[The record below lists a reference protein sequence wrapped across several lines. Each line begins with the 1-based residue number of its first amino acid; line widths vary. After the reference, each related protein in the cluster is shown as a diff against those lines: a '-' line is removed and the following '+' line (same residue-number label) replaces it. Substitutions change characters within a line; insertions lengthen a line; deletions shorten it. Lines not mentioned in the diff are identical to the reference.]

1 MLMSAVRYNT
11 NQRKLILAVIERNR
25 GRHITAEEVHL
36 ELIRAGSPVGKATV
50 YRHFERLEKEGL
62 LIRYAPVEGA
72 GACWEYAGEPG
83 EVPAHYHMK
92 CESCGKL
99 FCLDCTFLDTISNHF
114 SEHHKFDLNRFR
126 TVFYGICSECRGKD
140 KDEN

>member
-1 MLMSAVRYNT
+1 MSAVRYNT
-11 NQRKLILAVIERNR
+11 NQWKLILAVIERNR

-36 ELIRAGSPVGKATV
+36 ELIREGSPVGKATV

>member
-11 NQRKLILAVIERNR
+11 NQRKLIVAVIERNR
-25 GRHITAEEVHL
+25 GRQITAEEVHL
-36 ELIRAGSPVGKATV
+36 ELIREGSPVGKATV

-114 SEHHKFDLNRFR
+114 SEHHKFVLNRFR
-126 TVFYGICSECRGKD
+126 TVFFGICSECRGKD

>member
-36 ELIRAGSPVGKATV
+36 VLIRAGSPVGKATV

>member
-36 ELIRAGSPVGKATV
+36 ELIREGSPVGKATV

-62 LIRYAPVEGA
+62 LIRYAPVE